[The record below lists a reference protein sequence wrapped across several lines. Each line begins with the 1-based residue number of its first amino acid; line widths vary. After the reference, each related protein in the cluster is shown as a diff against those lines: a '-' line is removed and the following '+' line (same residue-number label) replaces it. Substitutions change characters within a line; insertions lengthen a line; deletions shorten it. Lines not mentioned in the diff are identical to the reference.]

1 MNRSA
6 LITLLVFSLALN
18 AATAGSL
25 VFFWAK
31 AQASPAQISLG
42 QKPMKRFLKE
52 DLGLPPDQLS
62 RIMRLIDERRSEII
76 ELKRK
81 FNLTRTE
88 MKEFIAADRIDV
100 EAIRERLGEIN
111 RLHGRIREIT
121 VGTMINISES
131 LPQDAGKKFAQYIRK
146 CGAGSGVCAPG
157 SGRGPYGD
165 VKPGR

>member
-1 MNRSA
+1 MNRSVWVA
-6 LITLLVFSLALN
+6 LLAFSLAVN

-25 VFFWAK
+25 IFLWAK
-31 AQASPAQISLG
+31 AQASPVEISMG

-76 ELKRK
+76 ELKRR
-81 FNLTRTE
+81 FNLTRNE
-88 MKEFIAADRIDV
+88 MKESIVADRIDV
-100 EAIRERLGEIN
+100 EAIAERLGEIN

-121 VGTMINISES
+121 IGTMINISES
-131 LPQDAGKKFAQYIRK
+131 LPLDARKKFAQYIRK

-165 VKPGR
+165 VKPGG